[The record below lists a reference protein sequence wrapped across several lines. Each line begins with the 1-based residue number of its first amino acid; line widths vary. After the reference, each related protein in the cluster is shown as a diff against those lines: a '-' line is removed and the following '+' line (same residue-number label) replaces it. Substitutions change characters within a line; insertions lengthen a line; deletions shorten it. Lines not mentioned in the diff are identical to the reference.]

1 MNDARSE
8 ITGVSKVLDEYGKK
22 HKAYAIV
29 ITVPS
34 PFHSWQ
40 VLRRYTDFVKLYKC
54 MTRQAYPRRVPVE
67 FPLPDLYMHTRSL
80 FFMTQIAMERL
91 PALDAYLAAL
101 LRTDDLTIYEID
113 VLKQFINFDEH
124 EDFLNRQTQCRSPSF
139 DSDFGSL
146 PPNSYLDSVRQQL
159 FREQSSA
166 SPTPRSS
173 EEYQHSSVWKSVD
186 TNDDSSIARLECI
199 RVSNVDDGDAASL
212 NYRPTIDTSLTPHD
226 SRKHWRSASSCIS
239 PNYRTY
245 GISAE
250 GLKEAIRSNDIEG
263 AKRIL
268 ANDIHLATALDNA
281 GNTILYA
288 AALYGSIQL
297 GLLLIHAGADPF
309 ALGTSGVCA
318 MDVALSP
325 WREIILRAWEKH
337 RMRSASA
344 TPIIIETDVALSPVS
359 HSLGLHL
366 GKAPDNRGI
375 VVGFKRMSDEQNP
388 ASLSNPSIL
397 ICDVILAVN
406 GIDCPT
412 LEDAVS
418 AVKSSEG
425 SVHLKL
431 QRLPELS

>member
-8 ITGVSKVLDEYGKK
+8 ITGLSKVFDEYGKK
-22 HKAYAIV
+22 HKAYTIV

-40 VLRRYTDFVKLYKC
+40 VIRRYTDFVKLYKC
-54 MTRQAYPRRVPVE
+54 MTRQVYPRRVAVE

-101 LRTDDLTIYEID
+101 LRVDDLTIYEID
-113 VLKQFINFDEH
+113 ILKQFINFDEH
-124 EDFLNRQTQCRSPSF
+124 ENFLNQQTQCRSHSF

-146 PPNSYLDSVRQQL
+146 PPSSYLDSVRQQL
-159 FREQSSA
+159 FAEQSA

-173 EEYQHSSVWKSVD
+173 DEHQHSSVWKSVD
-186 TNDDSSIARLECI
+186 TNDDTSISRLECVRI
-199 RVSNVDDGDAASL
+199 STVDDCDAASL
-212 NYRPTIDTSLTPHD
+212 NYRPTIDTSLQD
-226 SRKHWRSASSCIS
+226 SRKQWRSGGTYIGSD
-239 PNYRTY
+239 YRTY
-245 GISAE
+245 GVSAE

-268 ANDIHLATALDNA
+268 TSDVRLATALDSA

-297 GLLLIHAGADPF
+297 GLLLVHAGADPF

-318 MDVALSP
+318 IDVALSP
-325 WREIILRAWEKH
+325 WREIILRAWEKQ
-337 RMRSASA
+337 RKRSASA
-344 TPIIIETDVALSPVS
+344 TPIIVETDVALSSVS
-359 HSLGLHL
+359 HTLGLHL

-375 VVGFKRMSDEQNP
+375 VVGFKRMLDEQNP
-388 ASLSNPSIL
+388 AALSNPSIL

-406 GIDCPT
+406 GVDCPT

-418 AVKSSEG
+418 AVKRSNG